1 MRTCALWSA
10 PFLTTLGLLVAVCCG
25 AAVRPAPIA
34 PGAMD
39 SSNIRRVSPL
49 RNLPGY
55 RPLVDPESSAVLLG
69 RRTNAPL
76 VATPFH
82 GGARSLDDLGRTV
95 CRVLQH
101 GQGDS
106 LSALCV
112 DEDEFRDILW
122 REFPQSRPAT
132 GLQWQD
138 AWTILY
144 ARLHAGVAHAMRDHG
159 NEPVQFVRFERA
171 ARADSVATYRNFRMH
186 NGLVMVVRTGSGGLQ
201 KWTWLRSVA
210 ERRGRFEVYST
221 DD

>member
-1 MRTCALWSA
+1 MSARVLRFVASFVLALATGA
-10 PFLTTLGLLVAVCCG
+10 PAG

-39 SSNIRRVSPL
+39 SSNIRHVSPL

-55 RPLVDPESSAVLLG
+55 RPLVDPESTAVLLG

-76 VATPFH
+76 VAMPFH

-95 CRVLQH
+95 CRLLHH
-101 GQGDS
+101 GEGDS

-112 DEDEFRDILW
+112 AEDEFRDILW

-132 GLQWQD
+132 GVEWQD

-144 ARLHAGVAHAMRDHG
+144 ARLHAGLAHALRDHG
-159 NEPVQFVRFERA
+159 KEPLQFVRFERA
-171 ARADSVATYRNFRMH
+171 RRADSLATYRNFRMH
-186 NGLVMVVRTGSGGLQ
+186 NGLVMIVRTGSGETE
-201 KWTWLRSVA
+201 KWTWLRSVV
-210 ERRGRFEVYST
+210 ERKGRFKIYST